1 MAALKKKLG
10 RCDCPICKKVG
21 VVMLKLNEA
30 GTVTWACDDCD
41 SVGFAKAGTEGAAI
55 LKAKTGVAP
64 EAKSA
69 VAPEAKTAVA
79 PAAKPAMAPEQK
91 PVPVRVRK
99 PATPFDFLGA

>member
-10 RCDCPICKKVG
+10 RCDCPICKKIG

-55 LKAKTGVAP
+55 LAGK
-64 EAKSA
+64 
-69 VAPEAKTAVA
+69 VA
-79 PAAKPAMAPEQK
+79 PAPAPAKPVQAAPA
-91 PVPVRVRK
+91 PVPAQAPAKPVRK